1 MYAIRF
7 RWTACQLDS
16 LRDCFSVY
24 DVREALASLPE
35 DLDKTYDRILENI
48 NKKHHQVALNI
59 LQWLT
64 YSARPLRLEEVVE
77 VIAIDLED
85 TPRFNPQKRYRE
97 PRDIWMICSSLISLQ
112 EEVLEN
118 AGERSPKVI
127 VQLAHFTVK
136 EYLISPRIREARVKQ
151 YSIQEVAANAFIAE
165 SSLAYLLQFDKPDS
179 LTTQSVDEYP
189 LADYAARYWTEHA
202 RLAEKDST
210 LAPLLSME
218 LLLTKGHALLNWFR
232 LYDLDHPWKKSD
244 LTRRLDDICPPLYYA
259 SFAGMIGSVKSI
271 LDKGADINAQGR
283 RYGTALQVAS
293 ERGHHQVVQIL
304 LNRGAD
310 INAQGDNALLEASE
324 RGHEK
329 VVQILLDN
337 GANVNAQGGYY
348 GTALQ
353 AASEEGHEKVV
364 QILLDKGA
372 NVNAQVGFYANALQS
387 ASMEGHEKVM
397 QILLDNGAD
406 VNAQG
411 GRYGTVLQAASIR
424 GHEKAVQIL
433 LDNGANVNA
442 LGGFHGTALQVA
454 SIGGYEKVV
463 QILLDNGANVNAQ
476 GGDFDNALQ
485 AASGEGHI
493 QVVQILLDKG
503 ADINTQGGVYGNA
516 LQAALEEGH
525 VQVVQILLDNGANV
539 NTLDEKNSERL
550 HAGVREGKYH
560 LRRADVQN

>member
-35 DLDKTYDRILENI
+35 DLNKTYDRILENI
-48 NKKHHQVALNI
+48 NKKHHQVALKI

-97 PRDIWMICSSLISLQ
+97 PRNIWMICSSLISLQ
-112 EEVLEN
+112 EEVLGD
-118 AGERSPKVI
+118 ARKGSPKVI

-218 LLLTKGHALLNWFR
+218 LLLTKGHALLNWIR
-232 LYDLDHPWKKSD
+232 LYNPDEPSNGSRM
-244 LTRRLDDICPPLYYA
+244 TRGLYAIGPPLYYA

-271 LDKGADINAQGR
+271 LDKGANINAQGG

-293 ERGHHQVVQIL
+293 KRGHHQVVQIL

-310 INAQGDNALLEASE
+310 TNAQGDNALLKASIG
-324 RGHEK
+324 GHEK
-329 VVQILLDN
+329 VVQ
-337 GANVNAQGGYY
+337 
-348 GTALQ
+348 
-353 AASEEGHEKVV
+353 
-364 QILLDKGA
+364 
-372 NVNAQVGFYANALQS
+372 
-387 ASMEGHEKVM
+387 M
-397 QILLDNGAD
+397 LLDNGAD

-411 GRYGTVLQAASIR
+411 GHYG
-424 GHEKAVQIL
+424 
-433 LDNGANVNA
+433 
-442 LGGFHGTALQVA
+442 
-454 SIGGYEKVV
+454 
-463 QILLDNGANVNAQ
+463 
-476 GGDFDNALQ
+476 NALQ
-485 AASGEGHI
+485 AASIEGHI
-493 QVVQILLDKG
+493 QVVQMLLDKG
-503 ADINTQGGVYGNA
+503 ADV
-516 LQAALEEGH
+516 
-525 VQVVQILLDNGANV
+525 D
-539 NTLDEKNSERL
+539 TLHDYYRKKL
-550 HAGVREGKYH
+550 YAGVREGKYY
-560 LRRADVQN
+560 LPGAVVQN